1 MANSSQKIVFLG
13 PAKISAYRAFCVIMM
28 VVLILAGCFDLYRL
42 ITGHGYG
49 TSLIPAAIF
58 LYQFYSLYIG
68 IKPVEFDDEFLYV
81 FEKGYEVVVPLKNIK
96 RIDIIN
102 LGGIYKVTLFDPIQ
116 SGYKILF
123 KPSFIYPLDFLK
135 QDKKVNILR
144 GYIRTART
152 TPDKY
157 DANALHT

>member
-1 MANSSQKIVFLG
+1 MANITTIVAKSSLKIVFLG

-116 SGYKILF
+116 SGRQR
-123 KPSFIYPLDFLK
+123 PSP
-135 QDKKVNILR
+135 
-144 GYIRTART
+144 
-152 TPDKY
+152 
-157 DANALHT
+157 